1 MKSFNNV
8 TIGSKR
14 CDFDETLEKNFNYPK
29 W

>member
-1 MKSFNNV
+1 MNLFNNV
-8 TIGSKR
+8 IIGSKR